1 MGALEGVRVL
11 DLTSVLLGPYATL
24 VLADLGADVIKVEPP
39 TGDIMRQVGPHR
51 SPGMGPVFLAAN
63 RNKRSVALDLRT
75 PRGREA
81 FQRLVSSMDVLV
93 HNVRPRAAE
102 KLGIDHR
109 TLAGLNPGLVHCS
122 AHGFGEDGPLAGRP
136 AYDDAIQAISG
147 VAALQEPF
155 AGEPQYAGTVVADK
169 TVGLAV
175 AVAVLAGLRHRDQTG
190 EGQAI
195 EVPMF
200 ETMASWVL
208 LEHLYGETFV
218 PAMGEARYPRATSPG
233 RRPYRTSDGW
243 IGIVLYT
250 DAHWRAFFS
259 LVDRDD
265 LADDPR
271 VTDIALRTTHI
282 DELYG
287 IVEGLLGTRTTDEWL
302 VALDAA
308 DIPAAPVNRPADL
321 LTDPHLAAVGLFEEV
336 DHPTE
341 GRVRQ
346 VQTPTRF
353 SLTPVSNRRSAPLLG
368 QHTREV
374 LIASGLSPDEVDAMV
389 AEGTAVEPPA

>member
-1 MGALEGVRVL
+1 MGALDDVRVL

-24 VLADLGADVIKVEPP
+24 MLADLGADVLKVEPL
-39 TGDIMRQVGPHR
+39 TGDIMRKVGPHR

-63 RNKRSVALDLRT
+63 RNKRSIALDLRS
-75 PRGREA
+75 PRGRDA
-81 FQRLVSSMDVLV
+81 FARLVQTVDVLV
-93 HNVRPRAAE
+93 HNVRPRSAE
-102 KLGIDHR
+102 KLGIDHP
-109 TLAGLNPGLVHCS
+109 TLARLNPGLVHCS

-155 AGEPQYAGTVVADK
+155 AGEPQYSGSVVADK

-175 AVAVLAGLRHRDQTG
+175 AVAALAGLHHRDRTG

-218 PAMGEARYPRATSPG
+218 PAMGETGYPRATSPK
-233 RRPYRTSDGW
+233 RRPYRTRDGW

-271 VTDIALRTTHI
+271 VTDITLRTTHI

-287 IVEGLLGTRTTDEWL
+287 IVEGLLGTRTTDAWL
-302 VALDAA
+302 ADLESA
-308 DIPAAPVNRPADL
+308 DIPAAPVNRPGDL
-321 LTDPHLAAVGLFEEV
+321 LTDPHLTAVGLFEEV

-346 VQTPTRF
+346 VMMPTRL
-353 SLTPVSNRRSAPLLG
+353 SRTPVSNRRPAPLLG

-374 LIASGLSPDEVDAMV
+374 LLGAGLSTDEVDAMV
-389 AEGTAVEPPA
+389 AEGAALEPPA